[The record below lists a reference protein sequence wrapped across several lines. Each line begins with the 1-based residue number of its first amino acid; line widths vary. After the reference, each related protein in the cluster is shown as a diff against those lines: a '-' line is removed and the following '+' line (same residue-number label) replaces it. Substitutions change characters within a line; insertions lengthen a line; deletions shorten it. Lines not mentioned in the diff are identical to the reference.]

1 MACTLEDYVGRI
13 QKHVVV
19 TGQLFL
25 NLQMIHHHLSRQQS
39 FVILLFGPTSV
50 TPSLNDVFFV
60 SLFFILFV
68 FVRGIGKVKGLTVSL
83 AHFL

>member
-1 MACTLEDYVGRI
+1 MLGAFRNMWL
-13 QKHVVV
+13 V